1 MQPLTLLVYTGT
13 FVFALTGALKARTH
27 AMDVFGG
34 VVLAFVTAYG
44 GGTLRDLL
52 IGIRPVN
59 WINDVT
65 VLALVLGATLIVFV
79 LRKNLVRFR
88 KTIFVT
94 DAIGLGLFTLLG
106 LERSASAGLNDAYS
120 VMMGVISATFGGL
133 LADVLSNEVPALLK
147 RGEVYATACLAGGI
161 VYVLMRDYGPFATWF
176 NTWFCVAVITGI
188 RILSKLKGWRLPG
201 V

>member
-1 MQPLTLLVYTGT
+1 MEPIWLLVYTGT

-27 AMDVFGG
+27 TMDIFGG
-34 VVLAFVTAYG
+34 AVLAFVTAYG

-65 VLALVLGATLIVFV
+65 VLLLVLSATLIVFI
-79 LRKNLVRFR
+79 LRKNLIRFR
-88 KTIFVT
+88 KIIFVT
-94 DAIGLGLFTLLG
+94 DAMGLGLFTLLG
-106 LERSASAGLNDAYS
+106 IERSAGAGLNDAYS

-147 RGEVYATACLAGGI
+147 RGEVYATACLAGGL
-161 VYVLMRDYGPFATWF
+161 VYVLLRDYAPSPDGF
-176 NTWFCVAVITGI
+176 NTWFCVALITGI
-188 RILSKLKGWRLPG
+188 RILSRRKGWRLPE